1 MFREAPTIALTAFP
15 MDGDRERVLADGF
28 DGCLS
33 KAINSEVFVSEVEA
47 FLPAHLRAP
56 ARGGSP

>member
-15 MDGDRERVLADGF
+15 MDGDW
-28 DGCLS
+28 S
-33 KAINSEVFVSEVEA
+33 KPINPEAFVSEVEA
-47 FLPAHLRAP
+47 FLPDHLRAP